1 MSRDA
6 LLSRL
11 QEETFDLLVIGG
23 GITGAG
29 IARDAALRGLR
40 VALVEK
46 SDLAH
51 GTSSASSK
59 LIHGGLRYLEQLEL
73 GLVREGV
80 RERGLLMKNAPHL
93 ARPLPFLFPIY
104 EDARVGTLQVRIG
117 MWLYDLLSGFS
128 SHKLHRML
136 ARRKARE
143 AEPELLERGLRGAA
157 VYYDCLTQDA
167 RLTLETAL
175 DAEDHG
181 ALVATYVEAAE
192 FTTDAAGKTT
202 GALVR
207 DRLAGDGPANDGGGG
222 QPFPLRARVTAL
234 AAGPWTDRLL
244 KAKLGRDLLRPTKGS
259 HLVVDRARLP
269 IEHAVVLTHPSDGR
283 VMFAIPWGARTVVG
297 TTDTDEG
304 EPPDGLEASR
314 ADVDYMLAIANR
326 YFPRAQLGHADVIAT
341 WSGLRP
347 LMGASDDLDPS
358 EVSREHAILNV
369 DPGLVAIAGGK
380 LTTYRLMSEQL
391 VDKVVKK
398 LGYKVK
404 LEPCRTQTTPLRGA
418 SDPQALR
425 DLDACAREL
434 AREEALDEDVALHL
448 IASYGLKARDVL
460 AAGQAARTRPGRL
473 VKDLPYLVDEV
484 AYAVTRE
491 KAERLDDVLR
501 RRTLVFLQ
509 DREQGL
515 SVCEETA
522 RIMAELKGWDRDRTA
537 LEVARYRG
545 LVEASRAWQRQGA
558 PAPAA

>member
-1 MSRDA
+1 MSDRA
-6 LLSRL
+6 GLFARL
-11 QEETFDLLVIGG
+11 GEETFDLLVIGG

-40 VALVEK
+40 VALVER
-46 SDLAH
+46 SDLAM

-73 GLVREGV
+73 ALVREGV

-93 ARPLPFLFPIY
+93 ARPLPFLFPVY
-104 EDARVGTLQVRIG
+104 EDGRVGTLQLRAG
-117 MWLYDLLSGFS
+117 MWLYDILSGFS
-128 SHKLHRML
+128 SHRMHRML
-136 ARRKARE
+136 ARRKAAA
-143 AEPELLERGLRGAA
+143 AEPELLQNGLRGAA

-167 RLTLETAL
+167 RLTLATAL

-181 ALVATYVEAAE
+181 AVIVTWAEATE

-202 GALVR
+202 GVMVR
-207 DRLAGDGPANDGGGG
+207 DRLAGDGLTGGAGG
-222 QPFPLRARVTAL
+222 PPLAVRARVTAL
-234 AAGPWTDRLL
+234 AAGPWTDQLL
-244 KAKLGRDLLRPTKGS
+244 QQKLGRELLRPTKGS
-259 HLVVDRARLP
+259 HLVLDRARLP
-269 IEHAVVLTHPSDGR
+269 IHHAVVLTHPRDGR
-283 VMFAIPWGARTVVG
+283 VMFAIPWGPRTVIG

-314 ADVDYMLAIANR
+314 GDVEYMLAIANR
-326 YFPRAQLGHADVIAT
+326 YFPRLHASEQDVIAT

-404 LEPCRTQTTPLRGA
+404 LEPCRTKDTPLRGA
-418 SDPQALR
+418 EDLEALA
-425 DLDACAREL
+425 DLGARVADL
-434 AREEALDEDVALHL
+434 AREWALDEDVARHL
-448 IASYGLKARDVL
+448 VESYGLRAREVL
-460 AAGQAARTRPGRL
+460 AAGQEARTRPGRL
-473 VKDLPYLVDEV
+473 VRDLPFLVDEV
-484 AYAVTRE
+484 AHAVMKER
-491 KAERLDDVLR
+491 AERLDDVLR

-515 SVCEETA
+515 SVCEEAA
-522 RIMAELKGWDRDRTA
+522 RIMADLKGWDQARVD
-537 LEVARYRG
+537 LEVARYRE
-545 LVEASRAWQRQGA
+545 LVRSSRTWREASL
-558 PAPAA
+558 PAPRS